1 VTRDADGAVL
11 VVTRATPDGDEVKL
25 VANLTAKSQASSVD
39 SPTWRVLIDSDAESF
54 GGSGTAVPLAPYQC
68 LLYEARR

>member
-1 VTRDADGAVL
+1 VTREADGAVL

-25 VANLTAKSQASSVD
+25 VANLTSKTQPSSVD
-39 SPTWRVLIDSDAESF
+39 APAWRVLIDSDAETF
-54 GGSGTAVPLAPYQC
+54 GGSGAAVPLAPYQC